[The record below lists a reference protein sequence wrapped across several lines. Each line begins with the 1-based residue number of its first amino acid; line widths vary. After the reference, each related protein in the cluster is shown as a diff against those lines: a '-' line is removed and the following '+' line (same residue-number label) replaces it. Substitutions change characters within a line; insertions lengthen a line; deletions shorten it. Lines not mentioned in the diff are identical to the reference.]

1 MDMDVH
7 SNKKNNINISIDDI
21 LPAELVRGI
30 LMRIPIKNLVRLRCV
45 SKLWNTLISDPN
57 LPKSHFDLSL
67 APSHRLLLYPN
78 DSTKPTTFDL
88 DALFLDGPSKTST
101 NVSFPPNKENQ
112 SDDGFYVFNSC
123 RGFVA
128 LFEEPHYIVIWNP
141 LTRSHRV
148 FSCEHAVIGYKNY
161 GPMRKLLERSAMFG
175 FGYDASED
183 DYLVLLAW
191 KNTREMEDYLGLFS
205 LRTNSWTNSKVT
217 LPNDPLKK
225 RIISLPGLFLNG
237 TIHWWI
243 APCFGTGMDVGGSI
257 ILVFDMIERHFW
269 EMPVPKE
276 IMTNY
281 HPPGALVELGGCL
294 AICFSNFDKKTDIW
308 IMKEYRVQ
316 SSWTAYKIP
325 CFLFRPLYLSN
336 DGDIIGF
343 DMLKSCLAKYNVNNG
358 EMLQS
363 SGKFCGLNDFCMYTE
378 SLLALPDDFMEGKE

>member
-21 LPAELVRGI
+21 LPAELVREI

-67 APSHRLLLYPN
+67 APSHRLLVYPD
-78 DSTKPTTFDL
+78 DSTKPTTVDL
-88 DALFLDGPSKTST
+88 DALIYS
-101 NVSFPPNKENQ
+101 
-112 SDDGFYVFNSC
+112 
-123 RGFVA
+123 
-128 LFEEPHYIVIWNP
+128 I
-141 LTRSHRV
+141 
-148 FSCEHAVIGYKNY
+148 HAGGYKNY
-161 GPMRKLLERSAMFG
+161 SPMRKLLKRSAMFG

-183 DYLVLLAW
+183 DYLVLFAW
-191 KNTREMEDYLGLFS
+191 RNTRQMEDCLGLFS
-205 LRTNSWTNSKVT
+205 LRTNSWTTSKVT
-217 LPNDPLKK
+217 LPKDPLKK
-225 RIISLPGLFLNG
+225 RIISLSGVFLNG
-237 TIHWWI
+237 AIHWWI
-243 APCFGTGMDVGGSI
+243 APRFGTGIGIDSGGAI
-257 ILVFDMIERHFW
+257 ILVFDMIERRFW

-294 AICFSNFDKKTDIW
+294 AIWFSNFDKKTDIW
-308 IMKEYRVQ
+308 IMKEYKVQ

-325 CFLFRPLYLSN
+325 CFFFRPLYLSN

-363 SGKFCGLNDFCMYTE
+363 CGKFCGLNDFCMYTE
-378 SLLALPDDFMEGKE
+378 SLLALPDDFMEDTNQDQSGKCQTGKRFKRAPIWRT

>member
-30 LMRIPIKNLVRLRCV
+30 LMRIPIKNLVRL
-45 SKLWNTLISDPN
+45 
-57 LPKSHFDLSL
+57 
-67 APSHRLLLYPN
+67 
-78 DSTKPTTFDL
+78 
-88 DALFLDGPSKTST
+88 
-101 NVSFPPNKENQ
+101 
-112 SDDGFYVFNSC
+112 

-237 TIHWWI
+237 AIHWWI

-257 ILVFDMIERHFW
+257 ILVFDMIERHYW

-363 SGKFCGLNDFCMYTE
+363 CGKFCGLNDFCMYTE

>member
-7 SNKKNNINISIDDI
+7 SNKKNNRNISIDDI

-30 LMRIPIKNLVRLRCV
+30 LMRIPIKNLVRLR
-45 SKLWNTLISDPN
+45 
-57 LPKSHFDLSL
+57 
-67 APSHRLLLYPN
+67 
-78 DSTKPTTFDL
+78 
-88 DALFLDGPSKTST
+88 
-101 NVSFPPNKENQ
+101 
-112 SDDGFYVFNSC
+112 
-123 RGFVA
+123 GFVA
-128 LFEEPHYIVIWNP
+128 LFEDPHYIVIWNP

-148 FSCEHAVIGYKNY
+148 FSCEGYKNY
-161 GPMRKLLERSAMFG
+161 SPMQKLLKRSAMFG

-191 KNTREMEDYLGLFS
+191 RNTRKMEDYLGLFS
-205 LRTNSWTNSKVT
+205 LRTNSWTTSKVT
-217 LPNDPLKK
+217 LPNDPLRK
-225 RIISLPGLFLNG
+225 RIISLPGVFLNG
-237 TIHWWI
+237 AIHWWI
-243 APCFGTGMDVGGSI
+243 APRFGTGVDSGGAI
-257 ILVFDMIERHFW
+257 ILVFDMIERRFW

-294 AICFSNFDKKTDIW
+294 AIWFTNFDKKTDIW
-308 IMKEYRVQ
+308 IMKEYGVQ

-325 CFLFRPLYLSN
+325 CLFFRPLNLSN

-343 DMLKSCLAKYNVNNG
+343 DILKSCLAKYNVNNG

-363 SGKFCGLNDFCMYTE
+363 CGKFCGLNEFCVYTE